1 MTTPRGMSA
10 TEGASTVELALVLPV
25 LLLLLIGILDS
36 ARAINAYVTISNAS
50 REGAHYAAL
59 HPTASPSAIKS
70 LAVVPHAQQLN
81 DSRITVTA
89 SSNDNASGV
98 RSAACPAAS
107 ASWPPPAQS
116 PAVATPLRIDVSYP
130 WSEATFFLPFVGQ
143 VFGNGS
149 MCASSTVDTL
159 R

>member
-1 MTTPRGMSA
+1 MSGS
-10 TEGASTVELALVLPV
+10 EGASTVELALVLPV

-70 LAVVPHAQQLN
+70 FAVVPHAQQL
-81 DSRITVTA
+81 SGPITVTA
-89 SSNDNASGV
+89 SANDDANGV
-98 RSAACPAAS
+98 RSAACPAPS
-107 ASWPPPAQS
+107 ASWPPTAHP
-116 PAVATPLRIDVSYP
+116 TPSQTPVRIDVSYP

>member
-1 MTTPRGMSA
+1 MPGA
-10 TEGASTVELALVLPV
+10 EGASTVELALVLPV

-59 HPTASPSAIKS
+59 HPTASPSAIAS
-70 LAVVPHAQQLN
+70 LAVQPHAQQL
-81 DSRITVTA
+81 SGRITVTA
-89 SSNDNASGV
+89 SSNDSAV
-98 RSAACPAAS
+98 RSADCPAAS
-107 ASWPPPAQS
+107 PSWPPPTQS
-116 PAVATPLRIDVSYP
+116 PAVQTPIRIDVSYP
-130 WSEATFFLPFVGQ
+130 WSDATLFLPFVGQ
-143 VFGNGS
+143 VFGAGRVS